1 MVALCRRF
9 AGLGSPTPDT
19 TLSPEARIFGACQR
33 LLTLRCHEAADTL
46 GIHQQPKRII
56 MTIQELSTTLVR
68 LCNEGKDEEAIAR
81 FYAPDVISI
90 EAAED
95 SPEMPARIQG
105 LEAVQ
110 GKAQWWHANHEV
122 HSLQA
127 HGPYHGKAADQFAVR
142 FSMDVT
148 PLNGER
154 MQMDEV
160 ALYRVANG
168 KIVEEQFL
176 YGL

>member
-1 MVALCRRF
+1 MNIQEISTSLVALCN
-9 AGLGSPTPDT
+9 A
-19 TLSPEARIFGACQR
+19 
-33 LLTLRCHEAADTL
+33 
-46 GIHQQPKRII
+46 
-56 MTIQELSTTLVR
+56 
-68 LCNEGKDEEAIAR
+68 GKDEEAMNR
-81 FYAPDVISI
+81 FYSDDIVSI
-90 EAAED
+90 EAGGD

-122 HSLQA
+122 HSMEA
-127 HGPYHGKAADQFAVR
+127 HGPYHGDAADQFAVR
-142 FSMDVT
+142 FTMDVT
-148 PLNGER
+148 PTGGER

-176 YGL
+176 YSL